1 MWARRLRAAI
11 HRFSAHAA
19 RSLEALLLR
28 TQINAFTNICVMT
41 LMFMRHLSGPTRSR
55 WLSAVAAGRE
65 RGGNIPSFQYL
76 VREGAASRRD
86 KKRAFTLPATCV
98 FTSCCLGQHRPRFW
112 IRRRNQMWNDSL
124 WFARNPIWDSRLYD
138 RRPAFCAS
146 QGFHLQINPPVLKI
160 LQAWFLFY

>member
-86 KKRAFTLPATCV
+86 KKELLPFQLLVSLHRVAWGSTGPGSGLDAEIKCGMTVCDLRAIQSGIAGYMT
-98 FTSCCLGQHRPRFW
+98 G
-112 IRRRNQMWNDSL
+112 
-124 WFARNPIWDSRLYD
+124 D
-138 RRPAFCAS
+138 RRFALHRDSTFR
-146 QGFHLQINPPVLKI
+146 
-160 LQAWFLFY
+160 